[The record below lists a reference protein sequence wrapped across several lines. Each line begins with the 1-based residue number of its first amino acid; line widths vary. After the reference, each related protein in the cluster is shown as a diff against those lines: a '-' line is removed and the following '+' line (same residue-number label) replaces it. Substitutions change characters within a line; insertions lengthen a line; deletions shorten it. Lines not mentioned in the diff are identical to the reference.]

1 MRGDAAPVP
10 DVSTYMIDLSIIIVT
25 YNSADLIGP
34 CLDSVLEPSGI
45 PLEVFVVD
53 NASTDGT
60 TGALRQRLTGVTL
73 VENGTNRGFGAANNQ
88 VLPQCGGRYI
98 LFLNP
103 DTLIRPGA
111 LSEMIAFMDSHPDIG
126 LAGPRLVYP
135 DGTPQESVSYRYL
148 GQKYAPELF
157 RGLKGDIAWV
167 MGASMI
173 APAGVIRQVGGFDER
188 FFLYGEEEDLCLRI
202 RQADCKIGFIEAAV
216 VVHVG
221 GHSEKAS
228 PSYDVWRRKFMAEY
242 VFYRKHYPP
251 EVIRRIL
258 RDYRMTAL
266 WRIATLRLLK
276 PFTRDRVRSEA
287 KLAKYRAICD
297 SLDDIENSPAGART

>member
-1 MRGDAAPVP
+1 
-10 DVSTYMIDLSIIIVT
+10 MIDLSIIIVT

-45 PLEVFVVD
+45 PLEIFVVD
-53 NASTDGT
+53 NASADGT
-60 TGALRQRLTGVTL
+60 AGAIRQRLPAVTL
-73 VENGTNRGFGAANNQ
+73 IESGTNRGFGAANNQ

-111 LSEMIAFMDSHPDIG
+111 LAAMVAFMDSHRHIG

-157 RGLKGDIAWV
+157 KGLQGDIAWV

-173 APAGVIRQVGGFDER
+173 ARAGVIRQVGGFDER

-202 RQADCKIGFIEAAV
+202 RRAGCGIGFIDAAV

-228 PSYDVWRRKFMAEY
+228 PSYDVWRRKFLAEY

-251 EVIRRIL
+251 GVIRRIT
-258 RDYRMTAL
+258 RDHRLKAWWRM
-266 WRIATLRLLK
+266 ATLRLLK
-276 PFTRDRVRSEA
+276 PFTRDREQTQT

-297 SLDDIENSPAGART
+297 TLDDIERSAIKARD

>member
-1 MRGDAAPVP
+1 MF
-10 DVSTYMIDLSIIIVT
+10 DLSIIIVT

-34 CLDSVLEPSGI
+34 CLASVLLPSGV

-60 TGALRQRLTGVTL
+60 ADRIRQRFPGVRFVQNTA
-73 VENGTNRGFGAANNQ
+73 NRGFGAANNQ
-88 VLPQCGGRYI
+88 VLPQCGGRYL

-103 DTLIRPGA
+103 DTLLRPGA
-111 LSEMIAFMDSHPDIG
+111 LSAMVAFMDSHPHIG

-135 DGTPQESVSYRYL
+135 DGTPQESLSYRYL
-148 GQKYAPELF
+148 GQKYALELF
-157 RGLKGDIAWV
+157 KGLNGDIAWV

-173 APAGVIRQVGGFDER
+173 ARAGVIRQVGGFDES

-202 RQADCKIGFIEAAV
+202 RRAGCEIGFVEAAI

-228 PSYDVWRRKFMAEY
+228 PSYDVWRRKFLAEY

-251 EVIRRIL
+251 GVIRRIT
-258 RDYRMTAL
+258 RDHRLKAW
-266 WRIATLRLLK
+266 WRIATLSLAM
-276 PFTRDRVRSEA
+276 PFCGDRARAAS
-287 KLAKYRAICD
+287 KLVKYRA
-297 SLDDIENSPAGART
+297 LRYTLGEMSPS